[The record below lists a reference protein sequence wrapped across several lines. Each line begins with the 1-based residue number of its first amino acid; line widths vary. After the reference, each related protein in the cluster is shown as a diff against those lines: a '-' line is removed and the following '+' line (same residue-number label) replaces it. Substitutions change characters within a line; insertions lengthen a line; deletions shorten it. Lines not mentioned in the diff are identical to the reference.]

1 MVKWEMQ
8 IQSKTLF
15 FVKNMLN
22 YYLAL
27 PSTVTKKEVVRHL
40 YTTRNQTF
48 KTNYHENVRQQSNY
62 FENKRIEKLR
72 MEP

>member
-1 MVKWEMQ
+1 MTIKES
-8 IQSKTLF
+8 IQKTPL

-22 YYLAL
+22 YYLVIQ
-27 PSTVTKKEVVRHL
+27 STVTKKEVVRHL